1 MKVDRLFF
9 PPWPLI
15 TICPLVTLRAPDAE
29 ESDCAHRM
37 GAKVEQAC
45 VAIQRAP
52 PTNAV
57 GDATD
62 TARDG
67 IAAEHKEAA
76 PSGRLIVREPREG
89 LKFLPSTFDPSNPQH
104 CILPYL

>member
-1 MKVDRLFF
+1 VRTDFSPR
-9 PPWPLI
+9 WPLI

-67 IAAEHKEAA
+67 IAPEHIAPEHKEAA

-89 LKFLPSTFDPSNPQH
+89 LKISSLNVRP
-104 CILPYL
+104 I